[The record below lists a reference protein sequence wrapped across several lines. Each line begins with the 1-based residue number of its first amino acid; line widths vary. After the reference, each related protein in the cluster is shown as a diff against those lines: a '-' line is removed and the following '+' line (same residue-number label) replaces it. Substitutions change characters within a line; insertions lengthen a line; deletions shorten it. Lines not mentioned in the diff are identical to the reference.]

1 MRRKSGGR
9 KQKVMNPTTKLDLT
23 SLEKALTSLSQL
35 YQRVSDEAFMPNRIV
50 RFGLQ
55 AGLIQNL
62 EFTYEVC
69 WKTMKRWLEVNVGD
83 NAEGVTRRE
92 LFRMAAENRLIDDVE
107 AWMTFRELCNQ
118 TSHRY
123 DSKLIGPAL
132 SRGCAGLAFRLA
144 RISKGHRARL

>member
-1 MRRKSGGR
+1 MKPPS
-9 KQKVMNPTTKLDLT
+9 TKLDLT

-35 YQRVSDEAFMPNRIV
+35 YQRVSDETFMSKQDQVI

-69 WKTMKRWLEVNVGD
+69 WKMMKRWLETNAGENV
-83 NAEGVTRRE
+83 EGVTRRE
-92 LFRMAAENRLIDDVE
+92 LFRMAAENRLIDNVD
-107 AWMTFRELCNQ
+107 AWMTFRELRNQ

-123 DSKLIGPAL
+123 NSKLAEDAQAL
-132 SRGCAGLAFRLA
+132 IADFIHAAERLLDYLKA
-144 RISKGHRARL
+144 HND

>member
-1 MRRKSGGR
+1 
-9 KQKVMNPTTKLDLT
+9 MNHPTTKLDLT

-35 YQRVSDEAFMPNRIV
+35 YQRISDEAFMSKQDHVV

-69 WKTMKRWLEVNVGD
+69 WKMMKRWLETNVGE
-83 NAEGVTRRE
+83 NVEGVTRRE
-92 LFRMAAENRLIDDVE
+92 LFRMAAENHLIDDVD
-107 AWMTFRELCNQ
+107 AWMTFRELRNQ

-123 DSKLIGPAL
+123 DSKLAEDAQVLIADFI
-132 SRGCAGLAFRLA
+132 RAAERLLGYL
-144 RISKGHRARL
+144 KTHND